1 MDVSGMLNNLADVY
15 SLSTS
20 QDAIGGVSESYASN
34 PRIASLPCRVR
45 LLTGREVATLGRDRE
60 NSTHRIYFAGGVTI
74 SETDRVTIKG
84 RNFRVTFPN
93 DVDAQEDLIQ
103 ADAERLV

>member
-1 MDVSGMLNNLADVY
+1 MLNNEADIY

-34 PRIASLPCRVR
+34 PRLKAVPCRVR
-45 LLTGREVATLGRDRE
+45 ALRGDEVPALGSERE

-74 SETDRVTIKG
+74 NATDRARING
-84 RNFRVTFPN
+84 RNYRVTFPD
-93 DVDAQEDLIQ
+93 DVDQQADLIQ